1 MKRLLVSP
9 HRLSVLEGVKSV
21 LHLPLWRRIIHPK
34 SRRTVGVM
42 STGIVIMLTGSFI
55 ASERDVIGHAVGV
68 HHLFFDTL
76 GYFLHAAGAIPALR
90 YVEPLWLLLTG
101 E

>member
-9 HRLSVLEGVKSV
+9 HRVAVLEGVRTL
-21 LHLPLWRRIIHPK
+21 LHLPIWRRMIHAK
-34 SRRTVGVM
+34 ARRTVGIM
-42 STGIVIMLTGSFI
+42 SLGIVVMLTGSLI
-55 ASERDVIGHAVGV
+55 ASERELIGHAVGV
-68 HHLFFDTL
+68 HHLVFDTL

-90 YVEPLWLLLTG
+90 YVEPFWLLLTG